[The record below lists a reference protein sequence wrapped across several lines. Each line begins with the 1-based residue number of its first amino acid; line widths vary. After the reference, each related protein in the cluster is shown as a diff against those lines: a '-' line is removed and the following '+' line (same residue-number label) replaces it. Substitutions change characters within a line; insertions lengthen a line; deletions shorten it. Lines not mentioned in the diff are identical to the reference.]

1 MALVKPIPD
10 IFKPQIKYLLVVC
23 TSIEVIILGICF
35 TGDDLSELTIIPD
48 PLFTVSTEGI
58 LFQSIQ
64 GTADG
69 RIFLAGRD
77 GCLHEVIYSAEK
89 GEFLFFNEVSNLTI
103 RLVWTPLSTCKPVE
117 IKA

>member
-1 MALVKPIPD
+1 VNNKVTLESILAVELVRPIPD
-10 IFKPQIKYLLVVC
+10 IFQPQIKYLLVVT

-35 TGDDLSELTIIPD
+35 TDGDMNELTIIPD

-58 LFQSIQ
+58 LFESIK
-64 GTADG
+64 GTTDG

-89 GEFLFFNEVSNLTI
+89 GKYNKMNE
-103 RLVWTPLSTCKPVE
+103 
-117 IKA
+117 

>member
-1 MALVKPIPD
+1 MPN
-10 IFKPQIKYLLVVC
+10 IFQPQIRYLLVVC

-35 TGDDLSELTIIPD
+35 SNDDLSELTIIPD

-58 LFQSIQ
+58 LFESIV
-64 GTADG
+64 GTNDG

-89 GEFLFFNEVSNLTI
+89 GKVIF
-103 RLVWTPLSTCKPVE
+103 
-117 IKA
+117 

>member
-89 GEFLFFNEVSNLTI
+89 GINLTHF
-103 RLVWTPLSTCKPVE
+103 STLKFNLIQAGSGDVVD
-117 IKA
+117 A

>member
-1 MALVKPIPD
+1 MKPIPD

-64 GTADG
+64 GTPDG

-89 GEFLFFNEVSNLTI
+89 GTVLALVAVNYHFFRMV
-103 RLVWTPLSTCKPVE
+103 R
-117 IKA
+117 